1 MPSSMIYVK
10 KQNPCEAQI
19 ENQVECVI
27 TPESKCNAL
36 EQYGRRNKEIKA
48 CHKIGKSKSGS
59 KTIILQAINR
69 KTCKQALYNKKLNN
83 KKLEQTKKTFFISE
97 NLSPYNQNLLFLAR
111 ELNPLSVYPTK
122 WSTHSDN
129 SFECAWPFWRVGA
142 WVKKAN
148 LMHNTYAANG
158 YIFIKR
164 SPNEPR
170 IVNLTKM
177 ICMLTLYVQQNA
189 LVEFSKHDLYYFR
202 TSHFLS
208 QTLQNYK
215 KLKN

>member
-1 MPSSMIYVK
+1 M
-10 KQNPCEAQI
+10 
-19 ENQVECVI
+19 
-27 TPESKCNAL
+27 
-36 EQYGRRNKEIKA
+36 
-48 CHKIGKSKSGS
+48 
-59 KTIILQAINR
+59 QAINR

-83 KKLEQTKKTFFISE
+83 KKLKQTPQKFFISE

-111 ELNPLSVYPTK
+111 ELNPFSVYPTK
-122 WSTHSDN
+122 WSTHSNN

-158 YIFIKR
+158 YVFIKR

-177 ICMLTLYVQQNA
+177 ICMLTFYVQQNA
-189 LVEFSKHDLYYFR
+189 LVEFSKYDLHYFR
-202 TSHFLS
+202 TSHFS
-208 QTLQNYK
+208 FTNFT
-215 KLKN
+215 KL

>member
-1 MPSSMIYVK
+1 
-10 KQNPCEAQI
+10 
-19 ENQVECVI
+19 
-27 TPESKCNAL
+27 
-36 EQYGRRNKEIKA
+36 
-48 CHKIGKSKSGS
+48 
-59 KTIILQAINR
+59 
-69 KTCKQALYNKKLNN
+69 
-83 KKLEQTKKTFFISE
+83 
-97 NLSPYNQNLLFLAR
+97 
-111 ELNPLSVYPTK
+111 
-122 WSTHSDN
+122 
-129 SFECAWPFWRVGA
+129 
-142 WVKKAN
+142 
-148 LMHNTYAANG
+148 MHNTYAANG

-189 LVEFSKHDLYYFR
+189 LVEFSKHDLHYFR